1 MGGRGA
7 ARVVLTATL
16 IVGVLDFVYASLSTV
31 LRGGSFAKL
40 WQFVASGLLGPQ
52 AFSMGVAGALCG
64 VVFHFLIM
72 AVFSAVIYFLYRKM
86 PLIRKQPIVSGF
98 IYGIG
103 IWLVMNFLVV
113 PLSNAGAKAP
123 PAELGA
129 ILNLGFAMH
138 LIIGLLLVL
147 ITKRGLR
154 SI

>member
-86 PLIRKQPIVSGF
+86 PLIRNSRLCRDSFTASGS
-98 IYGIG
+98 G
-103 IWLVMNFLVV
+103 W
-113 PLSNAGAKAP
+113 
-123 PAELGA
+123 
-129 ILNLGFAMH
+129 
-138 LIIGLLLVL
+138 
-147 ITKRGLR
+147 
-154 SI
+154 